1 MAVAINGNGTVT
13 GLSALPD
20 SAMASGSVIQ
30 AVSAH
35 TSSKTT
41 TNLTTFQDISGLSL
55 NITPSSSSNKI
66 LIYVNLTFSHTQ
78 AADAGIFSLAR
89 IVGGTTTRPSES
101 GTDDGANQLHNGA
114 EVSGLFSH
122 SAHFLDSPNTTSQI
136 NYKYQV
142 RHYSSSFG
150 ILIIGGR
157 TSDMPQTMNLTA
169 LEVSA

>member
-66 LIYVNLTFSHTQ
+66 LIYV
-78 AADAGIFSLAR
+78 I
-89 IVGGTTTRPSES
+89 
-101 GTDDGANQLHNGA
+101 QL
-114 EVSGLFSH
+114 V
-122 SAHFLDSPNTTSQI
+122 
-136 NYKYQV
+136 K
-142 RHYSSSFG
+142 
-150 ILIIGGR
+150 
-157 TSDMPQTMNLTA
+157 
-169 LEVSA
+169 